1 MLKIFFTFS
10 LILACANAEITIEA
24 IQSKPSSR
32 AKDFMVWQYL
42 HQNITPEQADEAFCE
57 LDGTSNKLFYAYA
70 KKTDKE
76 EIKDTVSCMK
86 RDDLLSIND
95 TDCLA
100 LAISPYKT
108 LDMTNKQREDLS
120 TKIDSKSMQDLLRI
134 QSEPFSQ
141 KAYESYSVN
150 TILTMFTSTTVS
162 YRRDNLNI
170 YLDKK
175 FMNNLATHWKISSFI
190 KVVVNDNK
198 LDKLQKSL
206 LVLDGKQLN
215 SESNF
220 WLALNQLNHSD
231 KKNALK
237 HLELSLVKSAHR
249 IDVDKNYFWMYKVTN
264 DKKYLNKLLLSM
276 DINIYTLYA
285 HEVMKESFDNYF
297 SSVETTG
304 FKAQQ
309 DIENPFDW
317 NKIRDEIRLTPKGE
331 LIDLAST
338 YKNKNMSPVQA
349 LILEK
354 AYNYKMHAYI
364 MPYDDYLKD
373 VSTDEKALV
382 YAIMR
387 QESHLIPS
395 ALSRSYALGLMQLM
409 PFLVDY
415 ISKKEEKPLESYE
428 EMFNPKNNINYAL
441 KHLDWMKKSLYHP
454 LFMAYAYNGGMG
466 FFKRYLL
473 KDNFNDG
480 PYEPFISMELMSNS
494 ESREY
499 GKKVLANYVMYK
511 KVMGQDISIVHL
523 FDTLTQPKKTDRF
536 REQG

>member
-1 MLKIFFTFS
+1 MLKIFFTLA
-10 LILACANAEITIEA
+10 LILACANAEITIQR
-24 IQSKPSSR
+24 IQSKPTSR

-42 HQNITPEQADEAFCE
+42 QQNITPEQADEAFYE
-57 LDGTSNKLFYAYA
+57 LDGVSNKLFYAYA

-86 RDDLLSIND
+86 RDDLLSIDD

-100 LAISPYKT
+100 LAMSPYKT
-108 LDMTNKQREDLS
+108 LNMTDKQREDLS
-120 TKIDSKSMQDLLRI
+120 KKIASKSMQDLLRI
-134 QSEPFSQ
+134 QSEPFNQ
-141 KAYESYSVN
+141 KAYESYNTN

-162 YRRDNLNI
+162 HRSDNLNI

-175 FMNNLATHWKISSFI
+175 FINKLAKHWKISSFI
-190 KVVVNDNK
+190 KIVVNDDK

-206 LVLDGKQLN
+206 LVLDGKQL
-215 SESNF
+215 SSATNF
-220 WLALNQLNHSD
+220 WLALNQLNHSE
-231 KKNALK
+231 KKDALK
-237 HLELSLVKSAHR
+237 HLKLSLVKSTHR

-297 SSVETTG
+297 SSLETTIL
-304 FKAQQ
+304 KARQ
-309 DIENPFDW
+309 DIEDPFEW
-317 NKIRDEIRLTPKGE
+317 NKIRHEIRSTPKDE

-338 YKNKNMSPVQA
+338 YKNKSMPPIQA

-354 AYNYKMHAYI
+354 AYNYKMHSYI

-373 VSTDEKALV
+373 ISIDEKALV

-387 QESHLIPS
+387 QESHLIPA

-415 ISKKEEKPLESYE
+415 LSKQEEKPLESYE

-441 KHLDWMKKSLYHP
+441 KHLD
-454 LFMAYAYNGGMG
+454 
-466 FFKRYLL
+466 
-473 KDNFNDG
+473 
-480 PYEPFISMELMSNS
+480 
-494 ESREY
+494 
-499 GKKVLANYVMYK
+499 
-511 KVMGQDISIVHL
+511 
-523 FDTLTQPKKTDRF
+523 
-536 REQG
+536 